1 MGWTGIHATHYKK
14 NGDVDRKA
22 ECDSYWLDGLSAGH
36 FEVVKSTMV
45 GTTYYAAIKPLV
57 KRNGVDEIGHDKYEP
72 LPESEQDVFAVVF
85 LTNVDKKDYFNF
97 NYKNMDETMCPYSF
111 DCPVGILDLLSPTD
125 NELANEWREKCRQSA
140 KDKAAKKQFIKLLKD
155 IEVGQRIKFILKQN
169 MSDGSKSGSEVC
181 LIKTIHQGKPIWYGG
196 GYKWSDSLIAD
207 ASGMDIAVC
216 QLG

>member
-1 MGWTGIHATHYKK
+1 
-14 NGDVDRKA
+14 
-22 ECDSYWLDGLSAGH
+22 
-36 FEVVKSTMV
+36 
-45 GTTYYAAIKPLV
+45 
-57 KRNGVDEIGHDKYEP
+57 
-72 LPESEQDVFAVVF
+72 
-85 LTNVDKKDYFNF
+85 
-97 NYKNMDETMCPYSF
+97 MCPYSF